1 MRKLDLDYQRLPR
14 RTTWASWALLL
25 AGCAL
30 CGEMAL
36 SYAKLQQ
43 EMGKLEQALPTAGTA
58 REAPERVARQ
68 DYSPAE
74 LAKARETID
83 RIAVPWGDLFKA
95 VETVRT
101 DRVALLALEP
111 DSRAGTLKLSG
122 EARDFPSLLSYLERL
137 GRTGLLYDVYLLRH
151 EIRQNNPQHAV
162 AFVIAARWG
171 EQP

>member
-25 AGCAL
+25 AGCVL

-36 SYAKLQQ
+36 SYAKLQ
-43 EMGKLEQALPTAGTA
+43 LEIGRLEHALPAVGTA
-58 REAPERVARQ
+58 RETPDHAARQ
-68 DYSPAE
+68 DYSPGE
-74 LAKARETID
+74 LAKARETIE

-95 VETVRT
+95 VETVKT

-111 DSRAGTLKLSG
+111 DSRAGTLRLSG

-151 EIRQNNPQHAV
+151 EIRGNNSQHAV

-171 EQP
+171 AQP